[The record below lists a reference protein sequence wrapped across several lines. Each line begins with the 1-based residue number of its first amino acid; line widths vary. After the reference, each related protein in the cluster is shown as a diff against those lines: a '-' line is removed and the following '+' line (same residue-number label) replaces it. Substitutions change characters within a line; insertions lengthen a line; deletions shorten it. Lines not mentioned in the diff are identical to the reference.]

1 MMSVGAAIELE
12 DPMNDGADIVG
23 FDTFCGLRSST
34 FGCCSSR
41 ARGVCKAKNMTCCDG
56 KASQRV

>member
-1 MMSVGAAIELE
+1 
-12 DPMNDGADIVG
+12 MNDGADIVG

-41 ARGVCKAKNMTCCDG
+41 EHVVSAGEEHDML
-56 KASQRV
+56 